1 MQFRVQQAIGVPPE
15 LAFDLL
21 ADLRSEPQ
29 WGRIPDEPQL
39 LTGLPVG
46 AGSRFL
52 AVLNGRRYEA
62 TIRTHQRPRLLEI
75 DLVGTH
81 LTVQG
86 VFRFEP
92 LQGGTVLDAE
102 LEFGAK
108 GPMRLVLPTF
118 RNTIATELPHD
129 AQRFAAFCERWA
141 EQLRQGRS

>member
-1 MQFRVQQAIGVPPE
+1 MQFRVRQAVGAPPE

-62 TIRTHQRPRLLEI
+62 AIRTHDRPRLLEI

-81 LTVQG
+81 LTVRG
-86 VFRFEP
+86 TFRFAP
-92 LQGGTVLDAE
+92 LDGGTVLDAD
-102 LEFGAK
+102 LDLGAR
-108 GPMRLVLPTF
+108 GPMRLVLPSF
-118 RNTIATELPHD
+118 RSTIATELPHD
-129 AQRFAAFCERWA
+129 AARFAAFCGRWA
-141 EQLRQGRS
+141 EHLRRTRS